1 MVDEEGAKEAL
12 EPTVAPG
19 ERTPHVAGASVDG
32 GPRVS
37 PVPPPRSDKPPGRTM
52 GPLLPMRIIGVNA
65 VPAAAPSPSGDG
77 APHSDAPPSVRPP
90 PSIPP
95 PKPASG
101 RPKDAPP
108 PEPESEPVSAPAV
121 EVEVLAAEDVDV
133 SLTPPWPPTFG
144 DSDVRMPPLRTEPM
158 NQPPEEEDLVA
169 AGPPPLPVERRS
181 IPGVA
186 PRSESLDGE
195 SPKAESLKELG
206 LPPPMAEQPS
216 LPPMAAPPA
225 PPLRNPKDQ
234 PAARVSE
241 PPTNR
246 AGFDAPTPP
255 ETPAVRAEVLAARAA
270 QEAKLDRSKP
280 PALPTRARR
289 SGEMESPLSSSPV
302 ASEGGSQ
309 PPPADGI
316 TKPKKRRPPPIP
328 PPRST
333 FTGATEEESAKRRHW
348 WEEVFGDDFLR
359 AIVEPTDSQVA
370 REVDFIEGSFNLEKP
385 AAILDLACGAGRHA
399 VELTRRGYT
408 TVGYD
413 LSVTQLARASESAQ
427 TTGTKVAFLHGDMRE
442 MGFEQMFDA
451 VLCWNASFGYFEEE
465 KNLSVL
471 KNIHRALKPGGCLLL
486 DIPNRDF
493 IVSQQPAQNW
503 FEGDGCVCM
512 DDMHVDFI
520 TSRLC
525 VKRTIMLD
533 DGRNKECLY
542 SIRLF
547 GLHEL
552 GRMLHEIGFR
562 VNEVTGHIAMR
573 GVYMGATSPRLI
585 MLVTKR

>member
-1 MVDEEGAKEAL
+1 
-12 EPTVAPG
+12 
-19 ERTPHVAGASVDG
+19 
-32 GPRVS
+32 
-37 PVPPPRSDKPPGRTM
+37 
-52 GPLLPMRIIGVNA
+52 
-65 VPAAAPSPSGDG
+65 
-77 APHSDAPPSVRPP
+77 
-90 PSIPP
+90 
-95 PKPASG
+95 
-101 RPKDAPP
+101 
-108 PEPESEPVSAPAV
+108 V
-121 EVEVLAAEDVDV
+121 EVIAADEVDV

-144 DSDVRMPPLRTEPM
+144 DNQTAPTTEPI
-158 NQPPEEEDLVA
+158 NQPPGEDAPVA
-169 AGPPPLPVERRS
+169 SGPPPLRPERRS

-186 PRSESLDGE
+186 PKSEALDDI
-195 SPKAESLKELG
+195 G
-206 LPPPMAEQPS
+206 LPPPMPEQPP

-225 PPLRNPKDQ
+225 PPLRNPKDSTG
-234 PAARVSE
+234 ARVSE
-241 PPTNR
+241 PPANR

-289 SGEMESPLSSSPV
+289 PGEMEGPGSS
-302 ASEGGSQ
+302 ASGTTEGATSQ
-309 PPPADGI
+309 PPPGDGT

-333 FTGATEEESAKRRHW
+333 FTGGEDENAKRRPW

-359 AIVEPTDSQVA
+359 AIIEPTDSQLA
-370 REVDFIEGSFNLEKP
+370 REVDFIESSFNLEKP

-413 LSVTQLARASESAQ
+413 LSVTQLARASEAAQ
-427 TTGTKVAFLHGDMRE
+427 TSGTKVAFLHGDMRE

-465 KNLSVL
+465 KNLAVL

>member
-12 EPTVAPG
+12 EPAAAPG
-19 ERTPHVAGASVDG
+19 ERTSTPAGSAADAS
-32 GPRVS
+32 RRAS
-37 PVPPPRSDKPPGRTM
+37 PIPPPRSDKPPARTT

-65 VPAAAPSPSGDG
+65 GPAAPAPTSEAQDAAVTGPS
-77 APHSDAPPSVRPP
+77 STRPP
-90 PSIPP
+90 ASIPP
-95 PKPASG
+95 PKPGSG
-101 RPKDAPP
+101 RPKEPPVREEAARDVEEVEVAAPP
-108 PEPESEPVSAPAV
+108 PVV
-121 EVEVLAAEDVDV
+121 DEVT
-133 SLTPPWPPTFG
+133 LTPPWPPSGFEEVEPIP
-144 DSDVRMPPLRTEPM
+144 DSAPFKTEPT
-158 NQPPEEEDLVA
+158 NEPPEVEAVPTPV
-169 AGPPPLPVERRS
+169 PPPLPADRRS
-181 IPGVA
+181 IPGFA
-186 PRSESLDGE
+186 
-195 SPKAESLKELG
+195 PKAESAEEFG
-206 LPPPMAEQPS
+206 LPPPLPEPPS
-216 LPPMAAPPA
+216 MPALAAPPA
-225 PPLRNPKDQ
+225 PPLRNPRADSG
-234 PAARVSE
+234 ARMSE
-241 PPTNR
+241 PPGSR

-270 QEAKLDRSKP
+270 QEAKIDRSKP

-289 SGEMESPLSSSPV
+289 SGEMESV
-302 ASEGGSQ
+302 GGSGPATDGTSQ
-309 PPPADGI
+309 PPPADGT

-333 FTGATEEESAKRRHW
+333 FTGATEEEAAKRRHW
-348 WEEVFGDDFLR
+348 WEEAFGDDFLR
-359 AIVEPTDSQVA
+359 AIVEPTDSQLL

-385 AAILDLACGAGRHA
+385 AAVLDLACGAGRHA
-399 VELTRRGYT
+399 VELTKRGYT

-427 TTGTKVAFLHGDMRE
+427 TSGARVAFLHGDMRE

-465 KNLSVL
+465 KNLAVL

-562 VNEVTGHIAMR
+562 VNEVTGHIATR

-585 MLVTKR
+585 ILVTKR

>member
-12 EPTVAPG
+12 GPTAAPG
-19 ERTPHVAGASVDG
+19 ERTSTPAGSAVDAS
-32 GPRVS
+32 RRAS
-37 PVPPPRSDKPPGRTM
+37 PIPPPRSDKPPGRTT

-65 VPAAAPSPSGDG
+65 GPVAPSTVSSS
-77 APHSDAPPSVRPP
+77 AETQDATAGPASTRPP
-90 PSIPP
+90 GSIPP
-95 PKPASG
+95 PKPGSG
-101 RPKDAPP
+101 RPKEPP
-108 PEPESEPVSAPAV
+108 AREGSIPDV
-121 EVEVLAAEDVDV
+121 EVAITPTEPPTEDLT
-133 SLTPPWPPTFG
+133 LTPPWPPSGFEEVEPIP
-144 DSDVRMPPLRTEPM
+144 DSAPFKTEPT
-158 NQPPEEEDLVA
+158 NEPPEAEAVLSPV
-169 AGPPPLPVERRS
+169 PPPLPAERRS
-181 IPGVA
+181 IPGAA
-186 PRSESLDGE
+186 PRTEA
-195 SPKAESLKELG
+195 AEDLG
-206 LPPPMAEQPS
+206 LPPPLPDPPS
-216 LPPMAAPPA
+216 MPGLAAPPA
-225 PPLRNPKDQ
+225 PPLRNPRPDSGS
-234 PAARVSE
+234 RVSE

-270 QEAKLDRSKP
+270 QEAKIDRSRP

-289 SGEMESPLSSSPV
+289 SGEMESVGGTGSV
-302 ASEGGSQ
+302 ADGTSQ
-309 PPPADGI
+309 PPPADGT

-333 FTGATEEESAKRRHW
+333 FTGATEEEAAKRRHW
-348 WEEVFGDDFLR
+348 WEEAFGDDFLR
-359 AIVEPTDSQVA
+359 AIVEPTDSQLL

-385 AAILDLACGAGRHA
+385 AAVLDLACGAGRHA
-399 VELTRRGYT
+399 VELTKRGYT

-427 TTGTKVAFLHGDMRE
+427 TSGARVAFLHGDMRE

-562 VNEVTGHIAMR
+562 VNEVTGHIATR

-585 MLVTKR
+585 ILVTKR